1 MQLLWLICFPQM
13 SQPQKYILPG
23 SQSAILRRLI
33 ITPKYLRFHMLSF
46 KMKCEVFPSLTIVTA
61 FLGPF
66 CKPYVLFKGDICRTF
81 TRYKEGEIN
90 MNTRRQRLLNSSQH
104 FLKFLFLARVQFFLT
119 GIIPHL
125 FIRLPLKTLLVFY
138 FPLVEKIRI
147 FSISEIQRLT
157 ENSKDVYAQH
167 QV

>member
-1 MQLLWLICFPQM
+1 MQLFGWSVFHRCLSLK
-13 SQPQKYILPG
+13 KYILPG

-33 ITPKYLRFHMLSF
+33 INPKYLRFHMLSF
-46 KMKCEVFPSLTIVTA
+46 KMKCEVFPSLTIVTS

-81 TRYKEGEIN
+81 TRNKEDEIN
-90 MNTRRQRLLNSSQH
+90 MNTRWQRLLNSSQH

-119 GIIPHL
+119 GIIPRL
-125 FIRLPLKTLLVFY
+125 FIRLPLITLLVFY
-138 FPLVEKIRI
+138 FPLVVKIRI

-157 ENSKDVYAQH
+157 ENSKDIYAQH